1 MAPTAAALR
10 GWPQQ
15 PVCPGLASESRRM
28 SLPLPLAPAR
38 RVLPQAAPPPAYPA
52 FVVSA
57 LLATLTVG
65 ALSGAINLW
74 SLHARLTPVPVDH
87 HRSHA
92 FAQLFGFMLL
102 FIVGVGFHVV
112 PRFFGGAPAASETVR
127 LVKWTGIAGVWL
139 LIAGR
144 LGRLLPGSA
153 WLGVFG
159 AGLLFVA
166 VTAFAGFVL
175 RLRLMSPGA
184 GDWLEAFVVAGT
196 GWWWLSA
203 LLVLV
208 WQLGQLS
215 QGPLAAFPLEAVYAA
230 ALYGGTASW
239 LWGIFLRA
247 GACTLRVER
256 TAPGAQRAVFV
267 AWQVATGLAVAAPF
281 FPASGLSAVAA
292 LALAFAMLLLIA
304 VVRPFRPPAG
314 RLPGEALM
322 RRAVQA
328 GFVFGLCFAG
338 LAAWSGVAS
347 LGLVGGRP
355 FLADAARHAFTL
367 GTCTLLV
374 LGFAGRMVPSFEAV
388 ALPWPWLYDA
398 GVVAVALAAAARLS
412 SVLAPLPLARA
423 LSGASGFIAFAG
435 LLAVGVC
442 FFTALARGRRAR
454 KTSPGQLLAFA
465 AGH

>member
-1 MAPTAAALR
+1 
-10 GWPQQ
+10 
-15 PVCPGLASESRRM
+15 M
-28 SLPLPLAPAR
+28 SLSLPLAPAR

-52 FVVSA
+52 FIVSA

-65 ALSGAINLW
+65 ALSGALNLW
-74 SLHARLTPVPVDH
+74 NLHARLTPVPVDH

-102 FIVGVGFHVV
+102 LIVGVAFHLV
-112 PRFFGGAPAASETVR
+112 PRFFGGAPASAATVGLTR
-127 LVKWTGIAGVWL
+127 WAGIWGVWL

-144 LGRLLPGSA
+144 LGGLLPGSG
-153 WLGVFG
+153 WLGALG
-159 AGLLFVA
+159 AALLFVA
-166 VTAFAGFVL
+166 VTAFAGFIL
-175 RLRLMSPGA
+175 RLRLMSSGA
-184 GDWLEAFVVAGT
+184 ADWLQAFVVSGT
-196 GWWWLSA
+196 GWWWLAA

-215 QGPLAAFPLEAVYAA
+215 QGPLAGFPLEAVYAA

-256 TAPGAQRAVFV
+256 ASPRAQRVAFV
-267 AWQVATGLAVAAPF
+267 AWQAATGLSVAAPF
-281 FPASGLSAVAA
+281 ARAPALSALAA
-292 LALAFAMLLLIA
+292 LALAGAMLLFVA
-304 VVRPFRPPAG
+304 VVRPFRPPVG
-314 RLPGEALM
+314 DLPGEALM

-328 GFVFGLCFAG
+328 GFAFGLCFAG
-338 LAAWSGVAS
+338 LAAWSGLAS

-388 ALPWPWLYDA
+388 ALPWPWLYDT
-398 GVVAVALAAAARLS
+398 GVVSVAVAAAARLA

-423 LSGASGFIAFAG
+423 VSGASGFVAFAG
-435 LLAVGVC
+435 LAAVGLC
-442 FFTALARGRRAR
+442 FFAALARGRRAR
-454 KTSPGQLLAFA
+454 KSSPGRLLSFA
-465 AGH
+465 AEG